1 MLKSRSPKARPV
13 KRWCSFAPAGW
24 TWRSSRAR
32 PNHPTAIPAA
42 HGPNR
47 SWRCYRNGIRSPSGQ
62 PSHGPIW
69 QARRSLSGM
78 AALDRRFIAISCY
91 AMPSAGLRRRSCAS
105 TWGAA
110 PFVFGRTG
118 LWHHHRRRGH
128 GAVADKRHCL
138 FALRRRAGAGRLL
151 GCLVA
156 VQPQRGAS

>member
-32 PNHPTAIPAA
+32 PNHPTAIPVA

-69 QARRSLSGM
+69 QARRSLRIGSSN
-78 AALDRRFIAISCY
+78 ALFGQ
-91 AMPSAGLRRRSCAS
+91 SAG
-105 TWGAA
+105 
-110 PFVFGRTG
+110 
-118 LWHHHRRRGH
+118 
-128 GAVADKRHCL
+128 
-138 FALRRRAGAGRLL
+138 
-151 GCLVA
+151 
-156 VQPQRGAS
+156 